1 MIKDFETNDN
11 ERAEAAY
18 IIYAL
23 LKSRPENSPV
33 NQSNQ
38 KFIDWGA
45 VRRYIKKIFKKS
57 ETISDFIEQYAVQI
71 GVEVIDKKY
80 IKDINFEDNNL
91 LKCLDRNTFAI
102 IALLQQK
109 FYKDNEEYKN
119 KHETEEE

>member
-1 MIKDFETNDN
+1 MVKGFETNDN

-23 LKSRPENSPV
+23 LKSRPENSSV

-38 KFIDWGA
+38 KFIDWGV

-57 ETISDFIEQYAVQI
+57 ETISEFIEELSIQI

-80 IKDINFEDNNL
+80 IRDIDFDNNNL
-91 LKCLDRNTFAI
+91 LKCLDKNTFAI
-102 IALLQQK
+102 IALLQQR
-109 FYKDNEEYKN
+109 FAKDSEDFSKKNIDKEE
-119 KHETEEE
+119 